1 MPAKDFLETER
12 LILRQFTESDA
23 NNLFE
28 LDSDREVIRFVN
40 LGIIKGGDPI
50 DTDYETIRNKTL
62 PRWLEYYQKYEGYG
76 FWAAMEKSSNE
87 FIGWF
92 QFRPALDSPFNVT
105 SGLYDNNDIEL
116 GYRLRKAFWGKGYAT
131 EGARALVLK
140 GFSELGTQRV
150 ISSAL
155 AENRASSRVMEKAG
169 LKFWQKYIHP
179 EIEPEVVVYALNKE
193 EEEALK

>member
-1 MPAKDFLETER
+1 MPAKFLETER
-12 LILRQFTESDA
+12 LILRQFGDEDA
-23 NNLFE
+23 DKLFE
-28 LDSDREVIRFVN
+28 LDSDRAVIRFVN
-40 LGIIKGGDPI
+40 LGIIKGGEPTGI
-50 DTDYETIRNKTL
+50 DFETIRNKTL
-62 PRWLEYYQKYEGYG
+62 PSFLEYYQKYDGYG
-76 FWAAMEKSSNE
+76 FWAAIEKSSNE

-92 QFRPALDSPFNVT
+92 QFRPALDSKFNLI
-105 SGLYDNNDIEL
+105 SGLYHNDDIEL
-116 GYRLRKAFWGKGYAT
+116 GYRLRKVSWGKGYAT
-131 EGARALVLK
+131 EGARALILK

-193 EEEALK
+193 EERK